1 MPPITTVIVDD
12 EPLARRGLK
21 TLVERHPEFAVVA
34 TCADGREAIAR
45 IAGLKPDLVLLDI
58 QMPEVTGFDV
68 LERLPPD
75 VLPVVIFVTAYD
87 EHAIRAFEVRALDY
101 LLKPVSQKRF
111 DEALERAAARLRDRR
126 LAEYG
131 ATLLAAVSD
140 IQQERGAPAVTPGAE
155 RHLER
160 IMVRT
165 GDGFQF
171 VNVADIDWIEGADYY
186 VTLHACGKEF
196 LYRESL
202 KHLEGRLDPA
212 RFVRIHQSAIV
223 NLAKVRE
230 IRRTL
235 RGNYQ
240 VMLDGGRKLPVSRR
254 RRKELIDLGVSR
266 FGLKPDA
273 RPGHR

>member
-1 MPPITTVIVDD
+1 MAPIRTIIVDD

-21 TLVERHPEFAVVA
+21 TLVERHAGFAVVA

-45 IAGLKPDLVLLDI
+45 IAELKPDLVLLDI
-58 QMPEVTGFDV
+58 QMPEITGFDV

-75 VLPVVIFVTAYD
+75 ALPVVIFVTAYD

-111 DEALERAAARLRDRR
+111 DEALERAAARVRDRR

-131 ATLLAAVSD
+131 ATLLAAVVD
-140 IQQERGAPAVTPGAE
+140 IQQERGAKGAIPGPE
-155 RHLER
+155 RRLER

-165 GDGFQF
+165 GDAFQF
-171 VNVADIDWIEGADYY
+171 VDVADIEWIEGADYY
-186 VTLHACGKEF
+186 VTLHAGGKEF

-202 KHLEGRLDPA
+202 KHLEDRLDPA
-212 RFVRIHQSAIV
+212 QFVRIHVSAIV
-223 NLAKVRE
+223 NLAKVTE

-235 RGNYQ
+235 RGEYQ
-240 VMLDGGRKLPVSRR
+240 VVLAGGRKLPVSRR

-266 FGLKPDA
+266 FGLKA
-273 RPGHR
+273 